1 MFFIIYYWNATPMFF
16 LFIAVYVFRVA
27 RCATALNSEKAVE
40 SLLSLRLFLNLKQ
53 AEGPE
58 NIYGVLN
65 VFVKIDNSKLKTQ
78 NRLCRQFKT
87 QNSKLK
93 TLIIFRKVL
102 ASHWQLMMF
111 QLWQHLLELHEEPL
125 ARRVAVGEHVEC
137 RAQPLCQV
145 LEQSLVGI
153 T

>member
-1 MFFIIYYWNATPMFF
+1 MFF

-78 NRLCRQFKT
+78 N
-87 QNSKLK
+87 SKLI
-93 TLIIFRKVL
+93 L
-102 ASHWQLMMF
+102 
-111 QLWQHLLELHEEPL
+111 PL
-125 ARRVAVGEHVEC
+125 FTPVFLSFYPFLRHNILGYFVF
-137 RAQPLCQV
+137 L
-145 LEQSLVGI
+145 
-153 T
+153 

>member
-1 MFFIIYYWNATPMFF
+1 MFFIISYWNATPIFFIIYYWNATPMFF

-87 QNSKLK
+87 QNSKFK
-93 TLIIFRKVL
+93 THFTPFYPCFFIFL
-102 ASHWQLMMF
+102 PLF
-111 QLWQHLLELHEEPL
+111 TPQHFGLLCFFVVILHP
-125 ARRVAVGEHVEC
+125 
-137 RAQPLCQV
+137 
-145 LEQSLVGI
+145 

>member
-1 MFFIIYYWNATPMFF
+1 MFFIISYWNATPMFFIISYWNATPMFF

-65 VFVKIDNSKLKTQ
+65 VFVKIDNSKLKNSKSALPTI
-78 NRLCRQFKT
+78 
-87 QNSKLK
+87 QNSKFKIQNSFYPFLPLFFYLFTPFYATTFWV
-93 TLIIFRKVL
+93 TLFFCSNFATDLATKIIKK
-102 ASHWQLMMF
+102 
-111 QLWQHLLELHEEPL
+111 
-125 ARRVAVGEHVEC
+125 
-137 RAQPLCQV
+137 
-145 LEQSLVGI
+145 
-153 T
+153 

>member
-1 MFFIIYYWNATPMFF
+1 MFF

-65 VFVKIDNSKLKTQ
+65 VFVKIDNSKFKTQ

-93 TLIIFRKVL
+93 TQTLTVPGLIPNSSLK
-102 ASHWQLMMF
+102 
-111 QLWQHLLELHEEPL
+111 HLLKYD
-125 ARRVAVGEHVEC
+125 GEVN
-137 RAQPLCQV
+137 PT
-145 LEQSLVGI
+145 S
-153 T
+153 

>member
-1 MFFIIYYWNATPMFF
+1 MFF

-65 VFVKIDNSKLKTQ
+65 VFVKIDNSKLKI
-78 NRLCRQFKT
+78 
-87 QNSKLK
+87 QNSFYPFLPLFFYLFTPFYATTFWV
-93 TLIIFRKVL
+93 TLFFCSNFAPDLATKIIK
-102 ASHWQLMMF
+102 Q
-111 QLWQHLLELHEEPL
+111 
-125 ARRVAVGEHVEC
+125 
-137 RAQPLCQV
+137 
-145 LEQSLVGI
+145 
-153 T
+153 